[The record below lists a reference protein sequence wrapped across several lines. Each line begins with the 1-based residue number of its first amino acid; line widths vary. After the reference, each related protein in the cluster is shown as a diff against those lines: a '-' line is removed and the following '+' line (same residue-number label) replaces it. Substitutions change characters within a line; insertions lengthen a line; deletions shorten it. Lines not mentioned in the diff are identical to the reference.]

1 MLRVTGT
8 GPRPLEALALAG
20 LLAPA
25 PGRVA
30 GPGGA
35 ADALAEAAG
44 SGPTLCLVDDA
55 DDLDDVSAT
64 VIASVMDR
72 VDLTVFATS
81 RPPLTGEQTLE
92 RMLARRES
100 IVLRAMPVPFDEM
113 QRIVGDVVG
122 GEIAPG
128 TTGRIYALSGG
139 LPGVARAIAAEAR
152 RAGRL
157 VFADGVWRTAAELWT
172 PGLDMLAARL
182 TRGLA
187 EDEREALW
195 PLAELGPAPAAS
207 ARQLVPV
214 SLLARLEDRGLLH
227 VATAGGVPLIALFPP
242 LLAEL
247 FRHHP
252 AGIRGM
258 QSAEAVAASL
268 DSAPRHPRAEAPAS
282 PASTTSA
289 ETATVIGRL
298 LREHLAREL
307 STARSHWEHVPSDAA
322 ALAYVAVM
330 LTSGV
335 DAESID
341 TVLERANIL
350 PIRDAADRVELHAW
364 EATYRSFV
372 RHDPVGAAALLDET
386 IATIPESAAAL
397 RAVQRTWRSS
407 PGTAPL
413 SPASRNRIAN
423 AVLSGSAHS
432 PPTTWSAWSAAR
444 SSSRVPVSTM
454 LARSSH
460 GARRPIP
467 CAPTATLW
475 SPSPIW
481 WRETSKRRWRMPPV
495 NSTSRAA
502 PCIEPR

>member
-122 GEIAPG
+122 GEIDPA

-187 EDEREALW
+187 DDEREALW

-207 ARQLVPV
+207 ARRLVP
-214 SLLARLEDRGLLH
+214 
-227 VATAGGVPLIALFPP
+227 
-242 LLAEL
+242 
-247 FRHHP
+247 
-252 AGIRGM
+252 
-258 QSAEAVAASL
+258 AS
-268 DSAPRHPRAEAPAS
+268 EGCS
-282 PASTTSA
+282 P
-289 ETATVIGRL
+289 
-298 LREHLAREL
+298 
-307 STARSHWEHVPSDAA
+307 
-322 ALAYVAVM
+322 
-330 LTSGV
+330 
-335 DAESID
+335 
-341 TVLERANIL
+341 
-350 PIRDAADRVELHAW
+350 
-364 EATYRSFV
+364 
-372 RHDPVGAAALLDET
+372 
-386 IATIPESAAAL
+386 
-397 RAVQRTWRSS
+397 Q
-407 PGTAPL
+407 
-413 SPASRNRIAN
+413 
-423 AVLSGSAHS
+423 
-432 PPTTWSAWSAAR
+432 
-444 SSSRVPVSTM
+444 
-454 LARSSH
+454 
-460 GARRPIP
+460 
-467 CAPTATLW
+467 
-475 SPSPIW
+475 
-481 WRETSKRRWRMPPV
+481 RRWRRRWTMLRGIRAPRRPLPRPPPPRPRRPP
-495 NSTSRAA
+495 SSAGCCASISPESSR
-502 PCIEPR
+502 PRDPTGNMSRPMRPLSRMSL